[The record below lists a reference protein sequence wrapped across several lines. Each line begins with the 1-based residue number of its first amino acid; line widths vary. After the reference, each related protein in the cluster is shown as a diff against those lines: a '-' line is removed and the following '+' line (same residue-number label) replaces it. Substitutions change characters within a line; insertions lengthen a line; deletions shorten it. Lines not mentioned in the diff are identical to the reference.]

1 MTNLYDMEYDA
12 YQLIKQT
19 AGKFLRPDSRLLEV
33 GVGSGELL
41 RELTKIYHTHS
52 IGIDPYIREYED
64 TGISFRAKSAENL
77 VSLKE
82 KFDFIYSVLSF
93 HHFTDPVAFLQ
104 GLETALSWNGKFL
117 IVDWKNGT
125 NTGVPESYYELA
137 DLLRM
142 LKRTNLNVL
151 EQKTTPFHFLLFGE
165 SKKKKVAVAT
175 DDGETI
181 FPKMFGQA
189 AYFHIYTVGEN
200 GVYSFEEQRENR
212 YQTTLQHLKTLDV
225 YDEVSD
231 CQGLLSAHIG
241 KRGRERLSELGV
253 KLFFAKGK
261 IAAALDQIVAEA
273 PGKKQTRG
281 KAQNGKDRTF

>member
-1 MTNLYDMEYDA
+1 MTSLYDMEYDA
-12 YQLIKQT
+12 HQLIKQT
-19 AGKFLRPDSRLLEV
+19 AEKFLHPNSRLLEV

-41 RELTKIYHTHS
+41 RELTKIHNTRS
-52 IGIDPYIREYED
+52 MGIDPHTREYED
-64 TGISFRAKSAENL
+64 AGISFRAKSAEDMI
-77 VSLKE
+77 SLKE
-82 KFDFIYSVLSF
+82 KFDFIYSVLSL
-93 HHFTDPVAFLQ
+93 HHFNNPTVFFQ
-104 GLETALSWNGKFL
+104 GLETVLGWNGKFL

-137 DLLRM
+137 DVLRM
-142 LKRTNLNVL
+142 LKGTNLNIL

-165 SKKKKVAVAT
+165 SKKRKVAVAT

-189 AYFHIYTVGEN
+189 AFFHIYTIGEN

-212 YQTTLQHLKTLDV
+212 YQKTLQHLKTLDV
-225 YDEVSD
+225 YDEVAD

-261 IAAALDQIVAEA
+261 IEDALDRIAHEDL
-273 PGKKQTRG
+273 GRK
-281 KAQNGKDRTF
+281 